1 MNVVNNQK
9 GVKMEKEN
17 KKLCCY
23 LMVCSDLICFVG
35 GSLLLSLAIFGSA
48 CNGAACASC
57 CGCLTYLGLP
67 LIALGILI
75 RCWCGKCCCNLGC
88 GKSASECKTDSE

>member
-1 MNVVNNQK
+1 
-9 GVKMEKEN
+9 MEKDNN

-23 LMVCSDLICFVG
+23 LMACSDLICFVG

-48 CNGAACASC
+48 CTGAACAGC

-67 LIALGILI
+67 LIALGFVL
-75 RCWCGKCCCNLGC
+75 RCWCCGCCGNKCRRAKGSSCDDNLDQ
-88 GKSASECKTDSE
+88 KIEA